1 MQYSRELEFRRAVPY
16 FGIGGRAMKRMS
28 KSEASRK
35 VKEANAKI
43 FKVYAAMNN
52 RYISP
57 AQFLKISDMLNK
69 LEDKIKRM

>member
-1 MQYSRELEFRRAVPY
+1 MA
-16 FGIGGRAMKRMS
+16 RMS
-28 KSEASRK
+28 KTEAAKK
-35 VKEANAKI
+35 VSAANAKI